1 MGALPKE
8 RLFKYLPLYPPEKR
22 AQLAEHEADGIDE
35 IPESRIEDVGRGGD
49 LAALA
54 LAVKGG
60 HIGDD
65 VGRINVLAD
74 EGVIPSYDEG
84 ISLYFYNSVENIAS
98 LGLIEHDVVFSD
110 LSVGARED
118 NGIAV
123 RLKERAHARAEG
135 VGHIGAALGYDH
147 LDGFRGLGHISHR

>member
-1 MGALPKE
+1 MWALPKE
-8 RLFKYLPLYPPEKR
+8 RLFKYPPLYPPEKR
-22 AQLAEHEADGIDE
+22 AYLAEHEADGIDE

-49 LAALA
+49 LTALA
-54 LAVKGG
+54 LSVKGG

-65 VGRINVLAD
+65 VGLLNVLAD
-74 EGVIPSYDEG
+74 KGVVAPYDEG
-84 ISLYFYNSVENIAS
+84 VALYFYNSVENIAS

-123 RLKERAHARAEG
+123 RLEKRAHARAEG
-135 VGHIGAALGYDH
+135 VGHIGTALGYDL
-147 LDGFRGLGHISHR
+147 LDGFRCLGHISHR